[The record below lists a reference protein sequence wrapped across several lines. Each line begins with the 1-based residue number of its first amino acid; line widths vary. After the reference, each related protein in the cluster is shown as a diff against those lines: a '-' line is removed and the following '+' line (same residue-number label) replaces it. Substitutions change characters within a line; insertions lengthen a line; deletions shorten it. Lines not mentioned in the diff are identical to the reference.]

1 MTDIFS
7 GKGFSLFYNT
17 DTGNRS
23 PQGVGNIKVN
33 EIAAFPILQ
42 INSGV
47 TELETYDSDYS
58 TKLLAEQDVSPL
70 EIVVNYIPDDSTH
83 SFLDTYTDNRTVFQL
98 VLQYREGEGT
108 IDYAIVN
115 GAIRGFSLTGD
126 KDSVITKTYQFQPTE
141 LVTRAVTSVSLPPLF
156 QSDFGLGS
164 NGRVP
169 QYETDAPTGN
179 GFIKVTSSMPGNPAS
194 TDLMGMGLVDG
205 TSTSALVVTKSG
217 TLSLFA
223 KNASTAWTRI
233 YTATQIGSLYT
244 PLTRTVNKKPL
255 STDIV
260 LTPGDVGAVPVER
273 TVNGYALDK
282 NIVLNSSDIGSVPVT
297 RTINGHT
304 LDKDMVLTST
314 DTGSVPETRTVNG
327 HALDEDIVLTST
339 DTGSVPDTR
348 TVNGHA
354 LDADLTLTKA
364 DVGLSQVLN
373 EKQLVQASNLAD
385 VPDVEKA
392 RTNLNVYS
400 KGESVPK
407 TLTVNGHTLSTDI
420 VLSKDDV
427 GLSNVTDDAQLKA
440 ASNLA
445 DVPDVAEARN
455 NLAVLSSEEI
465 ASTYLTKASNLEDVE
480 DVDLARQNL
489 SGAKSGINTDITSL
503 TALSGPLRLGGDA
516 SSDYDAVTLRQLRA
530 NSGGSVGPTLSGVMN
545 NFIGCVEWFNGSRA
559 KLPAGYVAAD
569 GQIAKRSDLPDLWAA
584 VAGGIFKA
592 IEDGNKSTSGT
603 WLYVDGITTASM
615 RGCYSKGGDGTTSGQ
630 EVPISDTNNTYY
642 GGSSFTGEGWFRL
655 PDLNGA
661 RNDTLLRAMFLRGDG
676 AGLADSELGGV
687 GTIKANGTP
696 NITGTLTNPLVF
708 QSNNFTGAFN
718 KKTESINLTTGST
731 GTPNIGGANVD
742 FDASKSNAA
751 YGRAS
756 EVRPNSIEGIWI
768 IRVSGSFTAANT
780 NFHVINEDKTLPAT
794 GTIVYGGDIFSDYK
808 VAGANYSQVR
818 LRSKTIIGSSM
829 TPELS
834 LINNSGST
842 TSTITWTFPASGGEL
857 VSTSDSRLS
866 TVSGKT
872 GGTISGTVA
881 VSNAPRTA
889 AFFSAS
895 SNTWEESTGVF
906 RNVLGQSQVN
916 ANSFGMVDAIANN
929 NTGRAYVRLIPFAN
943 ASTFYVY
950 SFDHTGEATARV
962 FTPLSDEQLKY
973 DIERVQNPL
982 DKMKEIRG
990 VTFRYKESDIF
1001 GIGFTSQDVEKVFP
1015 ESVSE
1020 SPVPVKFSDGT
1031 VLENVKR
1038 PDTYGVAAALHHEA
1052 ILALMDKIEGLENQ
1066 IQTLINN
1073 K

>member
-1 MTDIFS
+1 MADIFS

-70 EIVVNYIPDDSTH
+70 DIVVNYIPDDSTH
-83 SFLDTYTDNRTVFQL
+83 SFLDTCTDNRTVFQL

-115 GAIRGFSLTGD
+115 GAISGFSLTGD
-126 KDSVITKTYQFQPTE
+126 KDSVVTKTYQFQPTE

-156 QSDFGLGS
+156 QSDFGIGS

-179 GFIKVTSSMPGNPAS
+179 GFIKVPSSMAGNPAS
-194 TDLMGMGLVDG
+194 ADLMGIGLVDG
-205 TSTSALVVTKSG
+205 TSTSALVMTKAG
-217 TLSLFA
+217 TLSIFA
-223 KNASTAWTRI
+223 KNTSTAWTRI
-233 YTATQIGSLYT
+233 YTATQMDARYV
-244 PLTRTVNKKPL
+244 PLIRKVNSRPL
-255 STDIV
+255 SEDIV
-260 LTPGDVGAVPVER
+260 LTPDDVGAVPVER
-273 TVNGYALDK
+273 TVNGHALDK
-282 NIVLNSSDIGSVPVT
+282 NIILNSADTGSVPVTRTINGHALDKDIVLNSTDTGSVPDT

-314 DTGSVPETRTVNG
+314 DTGSVP
-327 HALDEDIVLTST
+327 
-339 DTGSVPDTR
+339 DTR
-348 TVNGHA
+348 TVNGYA
-354 LDADLTLTKA
+354 LDTDITLKKS

-373 EKQLVQASNLAD
+373 QKQLVQGSNLAD
-385 VPDVEKA
+385 VPDVAEA
-392 RTNLNVYS
+392 RSNLDVYS
-400 KGESVPK
+400 KGEAVPK
-407 TLTVNGHTLSTDI
+407 TLTVNGHTLTTDI
-420 VLSKDDV
+420 VLSKVDV

-440 ASNLA
+440 VSNLA

-465 ASTYLTKASNLEDVE
+465 ASNYLNKASNLEDVE
-480 DVDLARQNL
+480 DADLARQNL
-489 SGAKSGINTDITSL
+489 SCAKSGINSDITSL
-503 TALSGPLRLGGDA
+503 TALSGPLRLGGQGQQG
-516 SSDYDAVTLRQLRA
+516 YDAATIGQVQALVA
-530 NSGGSVGPTLSGVMN
+530 SGGTGGPSLNGVMN
-545 NFIGCVEWFNGSRA
+545 NAIGAVQWFNGSRA
-559 KLPAGYVAAD
+559 LIWPGYVPAD
-569 GQIAKRSDLPDLWAA
+569 GQILKRADYPDIWAA
-584 VAGGIFKA
+584 ISNGVFVAVDDA
-592 IEDGNKSTSGT
+592 T
-603 WLYVDGITTASM
+603 WLNASGSQYVHRAK
-615 RGCYSKGGDGTTSGQ
+615 YSTGDGSTT
-630 EVPISDTNNTYY
+630 
-642 GGSSFTGEGWFRL
+642 FRM
-655 PDLNGA
+655 PDLNGQQSGSIIP
-661 RNDTLLRAMFLRGDG
+661 FLRGDG
-676 AGLADSELGGV
+676 GGASVGVVYDSGAPDIV
-687 GTIKANGTP
+687 GSM
-696 NITGTLTNPLVF
+696 TNPIVF

-718 KKTESINLTTGST
+718 KLSQNINLASGT
-731 GTPNIGGANVD
+731 GTPNIGGSVIN
-742 FDASKSNAA
+742 FQASLSSPV
-751 YGRAS
+751 YGRAN
-756 EVRPNSIEGIWI
+756 EIRPQQAIGIWV
-768 IRVSGSFTAANT
+768 IRVKGTFSAANT
-780 NFHVINEDKTLPAT
+780 NFHVINEDKALPAT
-794 GTIVYGGDIFSDYK
+794 GTVVYGGDIFSDYK

-818 LRSKTIIGSSM
+818 LRSKAIIGSSM
-829 TPELS
+829 TPEIS
-834 LINNSGST
+834 LINSSGST

-1052 ILALMDKIEGLENQ
+1052 ILTLMDKIEGLENQ